1 MATWKKVL
9 LWIAAVAVVTVGGCM
24 LALDYLF
31 SGMCGTTVF
40 DEIPSPNKTLK
51 AVVFQ
56 IDCGAT
62 TDFNTQ
68 VAIVKYSFDTSG
80 ATSLPKG
87 VFIADRGHGS
97 APAGMTRGPDIRLT
111 WESDKTLN
119 LQYHRLARVFRSED
133 KQQGVTI
140 KYQTFQ

>member
-9 LWIAAVAVVTVGGCM
+9 LWIAAIAVVTIGGCN
-24 LALDYLF
+24 LVLDYLF

-40 DEIPSPNKTLK
+40 DEIPSPNKQLK

-68 VAIVKYSFDTSG
+68 VAIVKSSFDTSD

-87 VFIADRGHGS
+87 FFVADRGHGS
-97 APAGMTRGPDIRLT
+97 APAGMTRGPEIHLT
-111 WESDKTLN
+111 WESDKILN
-119 LQYHRLARVFRSED
+119 LQYHRLASVFRSED
-133 KQQGVTI
+133 QQHGVTI